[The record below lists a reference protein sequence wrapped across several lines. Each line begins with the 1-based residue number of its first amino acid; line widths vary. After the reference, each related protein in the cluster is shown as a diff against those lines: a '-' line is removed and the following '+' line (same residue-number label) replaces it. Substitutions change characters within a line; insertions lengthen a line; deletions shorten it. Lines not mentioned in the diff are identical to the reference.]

1 MVAFNYLFLHS
12 NDQIDPYQ
20 IIECEMNKQDHIES
34 FVVEGVHKMSIGFS
48 MGVNS
53 TCGSRNDYGQL
64 TNPDY
69 GSFGL
74 PSSIEKTNDQVCSSF
89 IIVDIIFI
97 FLFWI
102 YLWEF

>member
-1 MVAFNYLFLHS
+1 
-12 NDQIDPYQ
+12 
-20 IIECEMNKQDHIES
+20 
-34 FVVEGVHKMSIGFS
+34 
-48 MGVNS
+48 
-53 TCGSRNDYGQL
+53 
-64 TNPDY
+64 
-69 GSFGL
+69 L